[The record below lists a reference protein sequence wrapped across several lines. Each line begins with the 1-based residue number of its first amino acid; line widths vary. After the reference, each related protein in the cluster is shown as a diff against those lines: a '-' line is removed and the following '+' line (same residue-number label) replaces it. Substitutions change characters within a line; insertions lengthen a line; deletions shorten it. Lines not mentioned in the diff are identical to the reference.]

1 LWPVVSIEEVLQM
14 SDVPRPLALLALLG
28 AMLLGPGVVMF
39 LNEGSALDREAVW
52 VGLANDVFV
61 GFTITSVGMILL
73 LIAYGDNRDRPAA
86 PVFGLSLLVVVGFV
100 LGLWLLQAGNFVG
113 DSSSPLARFF
123 TELVHLAPVGL
134 GLALAAPVSLLVAA
148 LGLRTFSLDEAE
160 DPQS

>member
-1 LWPVVSIEEVLQM
+1 M
-14 SDVPRPLALLALLG
+14 SDVPRPFALLALLG
-28 AMLLGPGVVMF
+28 AVLLGPGVVM
-39 LNEGSALDREAVW
+39 LLSEGSALDREAVW

-73 LIAYGDNRDRPAA
+73 LMAYGDNRDRPAA
-86 PVFGLSLLVVVGFV
+86 PVLGLSILAVVGFM
-100 LGLWLLQAGNFVG
+100 LGLWLLQVGDLVG

-148 LGLRTFSLDEAE
+148 LGLRTFSIDEAE
-160 DPQS
+160 EPRS

>member
-1 LWPVVSIEEVLQM
+1 M

-52 VGLANDVFV
+52 IGLANDVFV

>member
-1 LWPVVSIEEVLQM
+1 
-14 SDVPRPLALLALLG
+14 LALLALLG

-52 VGLANDVFV
+52 IGLANDVFV